1 MKIRCRQ
8 CAGYYKVRDGKFGVF
23 AGCSNYPACR
33 STLKLHELVMA
44 YIQEKGI
51 RIYRWNKV
59 CWKCGKETP
68 VYSYYLGYEL
78 EELDEYLG
86 SFGMVGL
93 GELPCVDQIL
103 EKEIPSIQPR
113 YSNTIKSRYTA
124 NTCIHCGA
132 MQGRNYV
139 VEDPHEIMD
148 ELMFHHDMEKY
159 YDRTI
164 RMEDYSPLIPYLR
177 SIYSTKD

>member
-1 MKIRCRQ
+1 MNIW
-8 CAGYYKVRDGKFGVF
+8 A
-23 AGCSNYPACR
+23 ALA
-33 STLKLHELVMA
+33 
-44 YIQEKGI
+44 
-51 RIYRWNKV
+51 W
-59 CWKCGKETP
+59 W
-68 VYSYYLGYEL
+68 
-78 EELDEYLG
+78 
-86 SFGMVGL
+86 GL

-113 YSNTIKSRYTA
+113 YSNTVKSRYTA

-132 MQGRNYV
+132 LQGRNYV

-177 SIYSTKD
+177 SIYFTKD